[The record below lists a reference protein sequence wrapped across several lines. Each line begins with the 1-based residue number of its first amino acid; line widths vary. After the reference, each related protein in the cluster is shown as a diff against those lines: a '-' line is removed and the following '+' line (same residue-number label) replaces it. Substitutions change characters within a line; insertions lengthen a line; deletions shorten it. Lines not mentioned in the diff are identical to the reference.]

1 MSAAAAP
8 LVSPTASAKAL
19 EFLKPGILKEGQ
31 IVTPPAE
38 PPTEPAKVEP
48 PKQET
53 PVEPAKVDPPKQD
66 TPAKVEPPKQE
77 PAKAETPKKSPEES
91 WKELRAK
98 AEAAE
103 RERDEYRQRVEAEQ
117 ARLKALEEELTT
129 YKAQPAAKDLEE
141 RAKKAEEQL
150 QHTRK
155 ELAAAALER
164 DPGFRAQYDDQIS
177 AGAREMYNHMIAGGV
192 PQEEAHSI
200 ISTWNKEA
208 IAQRIEELPAVQK
221 MDALAALQE
230 INRLNKERQYK
241 VHHAEQEW
249 QARAKA
255 QEEEAKRQA
264 DAAQRQLF
272 LERDN
277 VLNDIFNQEGLR
289 GNTDL
294 RKATQEII
302 DQSFQYTP
310 KQFMQA
316 VANAHLMARA
326 VQDKDA
332 RINELQEKLS
342 ALEKDVQDKSAFIKN
357 QSEATPR
364 ITGGTSEAPE
374 DRKAIALALLNP
386 KVK

>member
-31 IVTPPAE
+31 LVTPPAE
-38 PPTEPAKVEP
+38 PAKETPAEPPAETPAEPPVEKKQDAPAKV
-48 PKQET
+48 
-53 PVEPAKVDPPKQD
+53 
-66 TPAKVEPPKQE
+66 
-77 PAKAETPKKSPEES
+77 ETPKKSPEES

-141 RAKKAEEQL
+141 RAKKAEELL

-155 ELAAAALER
+155 ELASAALER

-177 AGAREMYNHMIAGGV
+177 AGAREMFNSMVAGGV
-192 PQEEAHSI
+192 PEAEAHSI

-208 IAQRIEELPAVQK
+208 IAQRIEELPPVQK
-221 MDALAALQE
+221 MDALASLQE
-230 INRLNKERQYK
+230 INRLDRERRTK
-241 VHHAEQEW
+241 IANAEAEW
-249 QARAKA
+249 QSRAKA
-255 QEEEAKRQA
+255 QEEEGKRQVEA
-264 DAAQRQLF
+264 MQRQLF

-332 RINELQEKLS
+332 RITELQAKLDQ
-342 ALEKDVQDKSAFIKN
+342 LEKDVQDKSAFIKN

-364 ITGGTSEAPE
+364 IAGGTSEQPE